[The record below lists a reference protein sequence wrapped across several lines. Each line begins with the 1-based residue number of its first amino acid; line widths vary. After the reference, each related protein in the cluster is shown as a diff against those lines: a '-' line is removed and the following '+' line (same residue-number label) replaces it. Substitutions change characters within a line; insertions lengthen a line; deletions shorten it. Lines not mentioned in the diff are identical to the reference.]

1 MKSEYNICCSSL
13 IRSHTVKIRTV
24 RSSSALLAK
33 KSLLASFP
41 SPFCGVFPSSPSPP
55 KLEKYDECR
64 TDVCRCTMG
73 ATKADAVKDRQRRV
87 TKSSAVFRLCI
98 IMVDVNVRVK
108 EEE

>member
-1 MKSEYNICCSSL
+1 
-13 IRSHTVKIRTV
+13 
-24 RSSSALLAK
+24 
-33 KSLLASFP
+33 
-41 SPFCGVFPSSPSPP
+41 
-55 KLEKYDECR
+55 
-64 TDVCRCTMG
+64 MG